1 MRMLRSKAERKMK
14 LEKVYAKIKGAGK
27 FLPEKVLTNDDLEK
41 IVETNDEWITKRVGI
56 KERRV
61 TEKDVFTSDIA
72 AFAAENALKNAEMTA
87 EEIDLIIVAT
97 LSPDTYTPS
106 VACIVQDK
114 IGAVNATAFDMNAA
128 CTGFVFALTTA
139 KQFIEN
145 GMFKKALVIGAECLT
160 KLTNYKDR
168 ATCVLFGD
176 GAGAVV
182 LEASNEPGIMECMIK
197 SDGSKGHNIIA
208 PNLKVTQED
217 IERSLG
223 GSPNTIWM
231 DGSEVFKFAVRYMS
245 ASVMTVLENA
255 GYTIDDVDL
264 IVPHQANQRIID
276 GSKKRLGVSDEKMFS
291 NIQKYGN
298 MSSACIP
305 IALCEAIEE
314 GRLKQGELAVL
325 VGMGGGLT
333 WGAVLVRM

>member
-1 MRMLRSKAERKMK
+1 MIPINKAERTMA
-14 LEKVYAKIKGAGK
+14 LENVYAKIKGAGK
-27 FLPEKVLTNDDLEK
+27 FLPSMVLTNDDLEK

-56 KERRV
+56 KERRI
-61 TEKDVFTSDIA
+61 TEADVYTSDIA
-72 AFAAENALKNAEMTA
+72 TAAAENALKNAKVSA
-87 EEIDLIIVAT
+87 DEIDLIIVAT
-97 LSPDTYTPS
+97 ISPDTFTPS
-106 VACIVQDK
+106 VSCMVQRN
-114 IGAVNATAFDMNAA
+114 IGAENAVAFDMNAA

-139 KQFIEN
+139 KQYIEN
-145 GMFKKALVIGAECLT
+145 GMFKKALVIGAECLS

-182 LEASNEPGIMECMIK
+182 LEASDEPGIMECMIK
-197 SDGSKGHNIIA
+197 SDGSMGHNIIA
-208 PNLKVTQED
+208 PCLKITPED
-217 IERSLG
+217 RERSLG
-223 GSPNTIWM
+223 GEVRTIWM

-245 ASVMTVLENA
+245 AAVMSVLEAA
-255 GYTIDDVDL
+255 GCTIDDVDL

-276 GSKKRLGVSDEKMFS
+276 GSKKRLGVTDEKMFS

-314 GRLKQGELAVL
+314 GRLKQGDLAVL

-333 WGAVLVRM
+333 WGAALVRL

>member
-1 MRMLRSKAERKMK
+1 MG
-14 LEKVYAKIKGAGK
+14 KVFARIKGVGK

-61 TEKDVFTSDIA
+61 TEDNVFTSDIA
-72 AFAAENALKNAEMTA
+72 ALAAENALKNAKVGA
-87 EEIDLIIVAT
+87 DEIDLIIVAT
-97 LSPDTYTPS
+97 ISPDMFTPS
-106 VACIVQDK
+106 VACIVQNK
-114 IGAVNATAFDMNAA
+114 IGAVNATAFDLNAA

-139 KQFIEN
+139 KQYIES

-182 LEASNEPGIMECMIK
+182 LEASDEAGIIECMIK
-197 SDGSKGHNIIA
+197 SDGSMGHNILA
-208 PNLKVTQED
+208 PNLKITTED

-223 GSPNTIWM
+223 GNPRTVWM

-245 ASVMTVLENA
+245 SAVNTVLESA
-255 GYTIDDVDL
+255 GYTTEDVTL

-276 GSKKRLGVSDEKMFS
+276 GSKKRLGVPDEKMFS

-314 GRLKQGELAVL
+314 GRLKRGDLAVL

-333 WGAVLVRM
+333 WGAILVRI